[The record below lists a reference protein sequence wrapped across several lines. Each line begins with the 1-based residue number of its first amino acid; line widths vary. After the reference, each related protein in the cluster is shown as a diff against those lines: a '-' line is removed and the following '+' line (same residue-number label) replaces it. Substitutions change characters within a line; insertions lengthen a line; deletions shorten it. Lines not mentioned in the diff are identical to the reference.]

1 MNHESYESDAVD
13 TLNHESIILEG
24 DEVEVM
30 ADHHLCLEGFLKANR
45 GEALQVLVGSSV
57 ERGKIFCRKATGEA
71 GWLRRAYVSPPQR
84 RVGDLLL
91 VGKSGNSE
99 TLPPETSFSSFSF
112 ASGDILE
119 LLTEGKD
126 QRLWCRN
133 LDGRCGWISLENFSK
148 KLSELEATSWKKRVS
163 FPLQLPQLAHR
174 KVETT
179 TELLPFPSMG
189 RKPPWQSYEIF
200 VFEGEVAEIL
210 EQSDAFTKVMMFS
223 RDPQVIGWV
232 PTKCLSSQ
240 PVQMQPMQATQPIP
254 QQLPPLQRHG
264 LQTIPETGD
273 SSDVRRS
280 ERVISEAVHLE
291 GRCSLVTPVSQ
302 QQWMGTT
309 REAEPEPQSE
319 RGVSWIEAAEAS
331 LRTPSASQGNLAPD
345 AQGRVIHVSSFG
357 LETLDRELTW
367 QCNHLGGGA
376 RCTVPEKDIAA
387 ALRRVQGG
395 GAEAENLL
403 ILDARPFPDPNSWVL
418 SQLGHSGR
426 HHQIVGSLCHHRNFW
441 YWLRDV
447 KGSFQKQL
455 EKSGDISVAIY
466 CKRGKH
472 RSVAAAVIL
481 RHIFQSEGY
490 QCPKVWHMSYK
501 QWTYCCYLDCD
512 VCCNPPEEMQTHLDM
527 ALEYWRKI

>member
-1 MNHESYESDAVD
+1 M
-13 TLNHESIILEG
+13 
-24 DEVEVM
+24 EVM

-45 GEALQVLVGSSV
+45 GEALQVLSV
-57 ERGKIFCRKATGEA
+57 ERGKILCRKTANGEA
-71 GWLRRAYVSPPQR
+71 GWLRRAYVSAPQR

-91 VGKSGNSE
+91 VGKMEKMETESGGACAA
-99 TLPPETSFSSFSF
+99 PSSFC

-126 QRLWCRN
+126 HRLWCRN
-133 LDGRCGWISLENFSK
+133 LDGRCSWISLENFSK
-148 KLSELEATSWKKRVS
+148 KLPEIDATPWKKLVS
-163 FPLQLPQLAHR
+163 SPLQLPQPHR
-174 KVETT
+174 KVETK
-179 TELLPFPSMG
+179 TELMPFPSMG
-189 RKPPWQSYEIF
+189 RKPSWQSYE
-200 VFEGEVAEIL
+200 VEVSEGEVAEIL

-223 RDPQVIGWV
+223 RNPQVIGWV

-240 PVQMQPMQATQPIP
+240 PVVQTQATQPIP
-254 QQLPPLQRHG
+254 AIPQQLPHLHRNG

-273 SSDVRRS
+273 SSNSSDVRRS
-280 ERVISEAVHLE
+280 ERLIPEVHLE
-291 GRCSLVTPVSQ
+291 GRCPV
-302 QQWMGTT
+302 
-309 REAEPEPQSE
+309 REAEPAEPEPQSE
-319 RGVSWIEAAEAS
+319 PVESWIEAAEAS
-331 LRTPSASQGNLAPD
+331 LRTPSASQGNLDARPD
-345 AQGRVIHVSSFG
+345 AQGRIIHVSSFG

-376 RCTVPEKDIAA
+376 RCTIPEKDIAA
-387 ALRRVQGG
+387 ALGRVQGG
-395 GAEAENLL
+395 GAGAENLL

-447 KGSFQKQL
+447 KRRFQKEL

-490 QCPKVWHMSYK
+490 QCSNAWHMSYK
-501 QWTYCCYLDCD
+501 QWTFCCYLDCD

-527 ALEYWRKI
+527 ALDYWHKI

>member
-1 MNHESYESDAVD
+1 MNHESIDFVETES
-13 TLNHESIILEG
+13 TILEG

-45 GEALQVLVGSSV
+45 GEALQVLSV
-57 ERGKIFCRKATGEA
+57 ERGKILCRKTNGEA
-71 GWLRRAYVSPPQR
+71 GWLRRAYVSVPQR

-91 VGKSGNSE
+91 VGKM
-99 TLPPETSFSSFSF
+99 ETSGELQNSGAASSFC

-126 QRLWCRN
+126 HRLWCRN

-148 KLSELEATSWKKRVS
+148 KLPESDATPWKKLVS
-163 FPLQLPQLAHR
+163 SPPLQLPQLAHR
-174 KVETT
+174 KVETK
-179 TELLPFPSMG
+179 TELMPFPSMG
-189 RKPPWQSYEIF
+189 RKPSWQSYEL
-200 VFEGEVAEIL
+200 VVSEGEVAEIL
-210 EQSDAFTKVMMFS
+210 EQRDAFTKVMMFS
-223 RDPQVIGWV
+223 RNPQVIGWV

-240 PVQMQPMQATQPIP
+240 PVQMQTQATQSIP
-254 QQLPPLQRHG
+254 QQLPHLHRG

-273 SSDVRRS
+273 SGDSSDVRRS
-280 ERVISEAVHLE
+280 ERLISEVHLE
-291 GRCSLVTPVSQ
+291 GRCSPVT
-302 QQWMGTT
+302 QWTGTT
-309 REAEPEPQSE
+309 REAEPAEPEPQSE
-319 RGVSWIEAAEAS
+319 PVESWIEAAEAS
-331 LRTPSASQGNLAPD
+331 LRTPSASQGNLDARPD

-376 RCTVPEKDIAA
+376 RCTIPEKDVAA
-387 ALRRVQGG
+387 ALRRVQG

-447 KGSFQKQL
+447 KRRFQKEL

-490 QCPKVWHMSYK
+490 QCSNAWHMSYK
-501 QWTYCCYLDCD
+501 QWSFCCYLDCD

-527 ALEYWRKI
+527 ALDYWRKI

>member
-1 MNHESYESDAVD
+1 MNHESDVAE
-13 TLNHESIILEG
+13 TLNHECHESIILEG

-45 GEALQVLVGSSV
+45 GEALQVLVGSAV
-57 ERGKIFCRKATGEA
+57 ERHKIFCRKKGTGEA

-99 TLPPETSFSSFSF
+99 TSPGAFSSFSF

-126 QRLWCRN
+126 HRLWCRN
-133 LDGRCGWISLENFSK
+133 LEGRCGWISLENFSK
-148 KLSELEATSWKKRVS
+148 KLSELEATPWKKRVS
-163 FPLQLPQLAHR
+163 FPPQLPQLAHR

-254 QQLPPLQRHG
+254 QQLPSLQRHG

-273 SSDVRRS
+273 SSEVRRS
-280 ERVISEAVHLE
+280 EKVI
-291 GRCSLVTPVSQ
+291 
-302 QQWMGTT
+302 QWLRTI

-319 RGVSWIEAAEAS
+319 LVEPWIEAAEAS
-331 LRTPSASQGNLAPD
+331 LRTPSASQGNLADLD
-345 AQGRVIHVSSFG
+345 AQSRVIHVSSFG

-376 RCTVPEKDIAA
+376 RCTIPEKDIAA

-395 GAEAENLL
+395 ADAENLL

-426 HHQIVGSLCHHRNFW
+426 HHQIVGGLCHHRNFW

-447 KGSFQKQL
+447 KISFQEQL

-490 QCPKVWHMSYK
+490 QCSKVWHMSYK
-501 QWTYCCYLDCD
+501 QWTFCCYLDCD